1 MPAGDQRYS
10 KQQRL
15 RKRPQFLALSR
26 ARRVSTQHFL
36 FLWQPNGLALSRLG
50 ITVTRKIAPSV
61 GRNRVKRLLREAF
74 RRSGAALPTGLDLVV
89 VARRGSP
96 LLSQAQVAQEMAL
109 ALARL
114 PKSPPPV

>member
-1 MPAGDQRYS
+1 M
-10 KQQRL
+10 
-15 RKRPQFLALSR
+15 ALSR

-50 ITVTRKIAPSV
+50 ITVTRKTAPAV

-74 RRSGAALPTGLDLVV
+74 RRSGPGLPPGLDLVV

-96 LLSQAQVAQEMAL
+96 GLTQLQVDQQMSQ

-114 PKSPPPV
+114 PRHHPPA